1 MSKTLTKDDVKT
13 IVEVSASIGFIEA
26 LVVVGKAEP
35 HHKTHLEDL
44 KKKID
49 LLLEGVM

>member
-1 MSKTLTKDDVKT
+1 MSKTFRKADVKT

-26 LVVVGKAEP
+26 LVVVGKAES

-49 LLLEGVM
+49 LLLEGLV